1 VRLPPPCPRGP
12 FALLPFAAG
21 IGYGSA
27 HSGQKL
33 DAKSF
38 PGAEASHGRYGVTLT
53 MRAAVWLIERPR
65 WFKRAILIANDLVM
79 LTVALWLAYSLRW
92 SQPYVPFTLTHW
104 LLFAAAPIIGV
115 ITFHM
120 RGLYKL
126 VTRYIGPEGTTR
138 IYVAVLIAVLVWAL
152 LVLMVGVKNQPRS
165 VVVIYGLI
173 AAGLIRFS
181 RQWAASML
189 LRGAPQHRA
198 VSFTERKNVIIYGA
212 GTIGIQLLRALNE
225 TGQFNMVAF
234 IDNNPSLA
242 GQVVHGVKVL
252 RPGKIGKVITTEN
265 VKEVLLAMPS
275 ALRSERRAAIKAL
288 APFPVVVKTLPALEE
303 IASGHVEVS
312 DLRPIDVEDLL
323 GRDPVAPELELLTAH
338 VRGKVVMIT
347 GAGGSIGSELTRQL
361 LELGPKALILFEL
374 SEVALYEIEM
384 EIEEAQRQ
392 GAKAPNA
399 AGTSEAKIVPVLGS
413 VLDRKLVARTIR
425 DFDVDVI
432 YHAAA
437 YKHVPLVEMN
447 PFAGVQNNTFGTLA
461 LAETAKELGVE
472 RFVLVS
478 SDKAVRPTNVMGAS
492 KRLAEL
498 ILQALAEPRAAEPR
512 VVEPRTGSRGARTIF
527 TMVRFGNVLDS
538 SGSVVKRFR
547 NQIQAGGPV
556 TVTHKEIIRY
566 FMSIPEAA
574 QLVIQAGAMASGG
587 EVFVLDMGTPVK
599 IDDLARTMIRLS
611 GLEVRDE
618 ATPEGDIAI
627 EYIGLRRG
635 EKLYE
640 ELLIG
645 ENTTGTGHP
654 RIFKNSEPFLAYA
667 ELVTALERLDDAI
680 QRLAEAELQDML
692 RATVE
697 GYQPGTSGHP
707 ATAKDEWQP
716 VSRTLH

>member
-1 VRLPPPCPRGP
+1 
-12 FALLPFAAG
+12 
-21 IGYGSA
+21 
-27 HSGQKL
+27 
-33 DAKSF
+33 
-38 PGAEASHGRYGVTLT
+38 
-53 MRAAVWLIERPR
+53 MRSAVWLIERPR
-65 WFKRAILIANDLVM
+65 WFKRILLIVNDIVMLLIA
-79 LTVALWLAYSLRW
+79 LWAAYSLRL
-92 SQPYVPFTLTHW
+92 SQFYVPESFGMVV
-104 LLFAAAPIIGV
+104 LFAAAPIIGV
-115 ITFHM
+115 ITFHL

-126 VTRYIGPEGTTR
+126 VTRFIGPEGTTK
-138 IYVAVLIAVLVWAL
+138 IYVAVIIAVLVWAL
-152 LVLMVGVKNQPRS
+152 LVLLSGIKGHPRS

-173 AAGLIRFS
+173 AAGLIRVS

-189 LRGAPQHRA
+189 LRAAPQHKG
-198 VSFTERKNVIIYGA
+198 VSFDERKNVIIYGA
-212 GTIGIQLLRALNE
+212 GTTGIQLLRALNE
-225 TGQFNMVAF
+225 TGQYNMVAF

-265 VKEVLLAMPS
+265 VKEVLLAMPL
-275 ALRSERRAAIKAL
+275 ALRSERRAAIRTL
-288 APFPVVVKTLPALEE
+288 DPFPVVVKTLPALEE
-303 IASGHVEVS
+303 IASGHVKVS
-312 DLRPIDVEDLL
+312 DLRPIEVEDLL
-323 GRDPVAPELELLTAH
+323 GRDPVAPDLELLTAH
-338 VRGKVVMIT
+338 VRDKVVMIT

-384 EIEEAQRQ
+384 EIEEAQRLRS
-392 GAKAPNA
+392 KAADA
-399 AGTSEAKIVPVLGS
+399 ASTGDTKIVPVLGS
-413 VLDRKLVARTIR
+413 VLDRRLVARTIHSYG
-425 DFDVDVI
+425 VEVI

-498 ILQALAEPRAAEPR
+498 ILQALAEA
-512 VVEPRTGSRGARTIF
+512 RGVPTIF

-599 IDDLARTMIRLS
+599 IDDLARAMIRLS
-611 GLEVRDE
+611 GLEVRDD
-618 ATPEGDIAI
+618 ATSEGDVAI
-627 EYIGLRRG
+627 EYVGLRRG

-645 ENTTGTGHP
+645 ENTTGTSHP
-654 RIFKNSEPFLAYA
+654 RIFKNSEPFMPYADLA
-667 ELVTALERLDDAI
+667 TALERLDDAI
-680 QRLAEAELQDML
+680 QRHDEAELQDML

-697 GYQPGTSGHP
+697 GYTPGSARHP
-707 ATAKDEWQP
+707 AALKDEWQP
-716 VSRTLH
+716 SSHTLH

>member
-1 VRLPPPCPRGP
+1 
-12 FALLPFAAG
+12 
-21 IGYGSA
+21 
-27 HSGQKL
+27 
-33 DAKSF
+33 
-38 PGAEASHGRYGVTLT
+38 
-53 MRAAVWLIERPR
+53 MNAAVWLIERPR
-65 WFKRAILIANDLVM
+65 WFKRIFLITNDIAM
-79 LTVALWLAYSLRW
+79 LTIALWAAYSLRL
-92 SQPYVPFTLTHW
+92 SRFYVPESLGMI
-104 LLFAAAPIIGV
+104 LLMAAAPIIGV
-115 ITFHM
+115 VTFHL

-126 VTRYIGPEGTTR
+126 VTRFIGPEGTTR
-138 IYVAVLIAVLVWAL
+138 ISVAVVIAVLAWAL
-152 LVLMVGVKNQPRS
+152 LVLMAGIKGHPRS

-173 AAGLIRFS
+173 ALGLIRLS
-181 RQWAASML
+181 RQWAGALL
-189 LRGAPQHRA
+189 LRLAPQHKP
-198 VSFTERKNVIIYGA
+198 VSFDERKNVIIYGA
-212 GTIGIQLLRALNE
+212 GTMGVQLLRALNE

-242 GQVVHGVKVL
+242 GQMVHGVKVL
-252 RPGKIGKVITTEN
+252 RPGKIGRMITNEN

-288 APFPVVVKTLPALEE
+288 EPFPVVVKTLPALEE
-303 IASGHVEVS
+303 IASGRVEVS

-323 GRDPVAPELELLTAH
+323 GRDPVAPELELLTGH
-338 VRGKVVMIT
+338 VKDKVVMIT

-361 LELGPKALILFEL
+361 LELGPKALVLFEL
-374 SEVALYEIEM
+374 SEVALYEIDMEM
-384 EIEEAQRQ
+384 EELKWRRSKQRD
-392 GAKAPNA
+392 APPLA
-399 AGTSEAKIVPVLGS
+399 DTKIIPVLGS
-413 VLDRKLVARTIR
+413 VLDRKLVARIISTLG
-425 DFDVDVI
+425 VEVI

-437 YKHVPLVEMN
+437 YKHVPLVEVN
-447 PFAGVQNNTFGTLA
+447 PFAGLQNNTFGTLT
-461 LAETAKELGVE
+461 LAEVAKEAGVK

-498 ILQALAEPRAAEPR
+498 ILQALAAP
-512 VVEPRTGSRGARTIF
+512 RGATVF

-547 NQIQAGGPV
+547 NQIQAGGPL
-556 TVTHKEIIRY
+556 TVTHPEIIRY

-611 GLEVRDE
+611 GLEVRD
-618 ATPEGDIAI
+618 ANNPEGDIDI

-645 ENTTGTGHP
+645 ENTTGTSHP
-654 RIFKNSEPFLAYA
+654 RIFKNSEPVLAYA
-667 ELVTALERLDDAI
+667 ELVAALERLDDAI
-680 QRLAEAELQDML
+680 QRQDEAVLQEML
-692 RATVE
+692 RTIVE
-697 GYQPGTSGHP
+697 GYKPGSTGHP
-707 ATAKDEWQP
+707 ASVKDEWQL

>member
-1 VRLPPPCPRGP
+1 
-12 FALLPFAAG
+12 
-21 IGYGSA
+21 
-27 HSGQKL
+27 
-33 DAKSF
+33 
-38 PGAEASHGRYGVTLT
+38 
-53 MRAAVWLIERPR
+53 MRSAVWLIERPR
-65 WFKRAILIANDLVM
+65 WLKRILLIVNDIAM
-79 LTVALWLAYSLRW
+79 LTIALWVAYSLRL
-92 SQPYVPFTLTHW
+92 SRFYVPESFGMV
-104 LLFAAAPIIGV
+104 LLMAAAPLIGV
-115 ITFHM
+115 VTFHM

-126 VTRYIGPEGTTR
+126 VTRFIGPEGTTR
-138 IYVAVLIAVLVWAL
+138 IYVAVVIAVLAWAL
-152 LVLMVGVKNQPRS
+152 LVLMSGIKGHPRS

-173 AAGLIRFS
+173 AAGLIRLS
-181 RQWAASML
+181 RQWAGALL
-189 LRGAPQHRA
+189 LRAAPQHKP
-198 VSFTERKNVIIYGA
+198 VSFDERKNVIIYGA
-212 GTIGIQLLRALNE
+212 GTIGIQLLQALNE
-225 TGQFNMVAF
+225 TGQFNVVAF

-252 RPGKIGKVITTEN
+252 RSGRIGKVITTEH

-288 APFPVVVKTLPALEE
+288 EPFPVVVKTLPALEE
-303 IASGHVEVS
+303 IASGRVEVS
-312 DLRPIDVEDLL
+312 DLRPIEVEDLL
-323 GRDPVAPELELLTAH
+323 GRDPVVPELELLTAH
-338 VRGKVVMIT
+338 VKDKVVMIT

-361 LELGPKALILFEL
+361 LELGPKALVLFEL

-384 EIEEAQRQ
+384 EIEELKWRRS
-392 GAKAPNA
+392 KEPDAPPLA
-399 AGTSEAKIVPVLGS
+399 DTKIIPVLGS
-413 VLDRKLVARTIR
+413 VLDRKLVARTISN
-425 DFDVDVI
+425 FDVEVI

-437 YKHVPLVEMN
+437 YKHVPIVEMN
-447 PFAGVQNNTFGTLA
+447 PFTGLQNNTFGTLA
-461 LAETAKELGVE
+461 LAEVAKEAGVG

-498 ILQALAEPRAAEPR
+498 ILQALAEPRL
-512 VVEPRTGSRGARTIF
+512 VEPRGGATIF

-538 SGSVVKRFR
+538 SGSVVRRFR

-556 TVTHKEIIRY
+556 TVTHPEIIRY

-611 GLEVRDE
+611 GLEVRDDNN
-618 ATPEGDIAI
+618 PEGDIAI

-645 ENTTGTGHP
+645 ENTTGTSHP
-654 RIFKNSEPFLAYA
+654 RIFKNSEPVLAYA
-667 ELVTALERLDDAI
+667 DLVAALERLDDAI
-680 QRLAEAELQDML
+680 QRQDEADLQDML

-697 GYQPGTSGHP
+697 GYMPGSTGHP
-707 ATAKDEWQP
+707 ASVKDEWQP

>member
-1 VRLPPPCPRGP
+1 
-12 FALLPFAAG
+12 
-21 IGYGSA
+21 
-27 HSGQKL
+27 
-33 DAKSF
+33 
-38 PGAEASHGRYGVTLT
+38 
-53 MRAAVWLIERPR
+53 MRSAVWLIERPR
-65 WFKRAILIANDLVM
+65 WFKRIFLIANDMAL
-79 LTVALWLAYSLRW
+79 LTIALWAAYSLRL
-92 SQPYVPFTLTHW
+92 SQFYVPESFGMI
-104 LLFAAAPIIGV
+104 LLMAAAPIIGV

-138 IYVAVLIAVLVWAL
+138 IYVAVIIAVLAWAL
-152 LVLMVGVKNQPRS
+152 LVLLSGIKGHPRS

-173 AAGLIRFS
+173 AAGLIRLS
-181 RQWAASML
+181 RQWAGAL
-189 LRGAPQHRA
+189 LLKAAPQHKP
-198 VSFTERKNVIIYGA
+198 VSFDERKNVIIYGA
-212 GTIGIQLLRALNE
+212 GTMGVQLLRALNE
-225 TGQFNMVAF
+225 TNQFNMVAF
-234 IDNNPSLA
+234 IDNSPSLA

-288 APFPVVVKTLPALEE
+288 EPFPVVVKTLPALEE
-303 IASGHVEVS
+303 IASGRVEVS
-312 DLRPIDVEDLL
+312 DLRPIEVEDLL
-323 GRDPVAPELELLTAH
+323 GRDPVAPELELLTGH
-338 VRGKVVMIT
+338 VKDKVVMIT

-361 LELGPKALILFEL
+361 LELGPKSLILFEL

-384 EIEEAQRQ
+384 EIEELKWRR
-392 GAKAPNA
+392 AKEPEAPTLA
-399 AGTSEAKIVPVLGS
+399 DTKIIPVLGS
-413 VLDRKLVARTIR
+413 VQDRKLVARTIS
-425 DFDVDVI
+425 DYDVEVI

-437 YKHVPLVEMN
+437 YKHVPLVEVN
-447 PFAGVQNNTFGTLA
+447 PFTGLQNNTFGTLT
-461 LAETAKELGVE
+461 LAEVAKEARVE

-498 ILQALAEPRAAEPR
+498 ILQALAEPHGTT
-512 VVEPRTGSRGARTIF
+512 VF

-556 TVTHKEIIRY
+556 TVTHPEIIRY

-599 IDDLARTMIRLS
+599 IDDLARTMVRLS
-611 GLEVRDE
+611 GLEVRDDNN
-618 ATPEGDIAI
+618 PDGDIAI

-645 ENTTGTGHP
+645 ENTTGTSHP
-654 RIFKNSEPFLAYA
+654 RIFKNSEPVLAYA
-667 ELVTALERLDDAI
+667 ELVAALERLDDAI
-680 QRLAEAELQDML
+680 QRHDEADLQEML

-697 GYQPGTSGHP
+697 GYKPGSTGHP
-707 ATAKDEWQP
+707 ASVKDEWQP
-716 VSRTLH
+716 VSRMLH

>member
-1 VRLPPPCPRGP
+1 
-12 FALLPFAAG
+12 
-21 IGYGSA
+21 
-27 HSGQKL
+27 
-33 DAKSF
+33 
-38 PGAEASHGRYGVTLT
+38 
-53 MRAAVWLIERPR
+53 MNAAVWLIERPR
-65 WFKRAILIANDLVM
+65 WFKRIFLITNDIAM
-79 LTVALWLAYSLRW
+79 LTIALWAAYSLRL
-92 SQPYVPFTLTHW
+92 SRFYVPESLGMI
-104 LLFAAAPIIGV
+104 LLMAAAPIIGV
-115 ITFHM
+115 VTFHL

-126 VTRYIGPEGTTR
+126 VTRFIGPEGTTR
-138 IYVAVLIAVLVWAL
+138 ISVAVVIAVLAWAL
-152 LVLMVGVKNQPRS
+152 LVLMAGIKGHPRS

-173 AAGLIRFS
+173 ALGLIRLS
-181 RQWAASML
+181 RQWAGALL
-189 LRGAPQHRA
+189 LRLAPQHKP
-198 VSFTERKNVIIYGA
+198 VSFDERKNVIIYGA
-212 GTIGIQLLRALNE
+212 GTMGVQLLRALNE

-242 GQVVHGVKVL
+242 GQMVHGVKVL
-252 RPGKIGKVITTEN
+252 RPGKIGRMITNEN

-288 APFPVVVKTLPALEE
+288 EPFPVVVKTLPALEE
-303 IASGHVEVS
+303 IASGRVEVS

-323 GRDPVAPELELLTAH
+323 GRDPVAPELELLTGH
-338 VRGKVVMIT
+338 VKDKVVMIT

-361 LELGPKALILFEL
+361 LELGPKALVVFEL
-374 SEVALYEIEM
+374 SEVALYEIDM
-384 EIEEAQRQ
+384 EIEELKWRRSKQRD
-392 GAKAPNA
+392 APPLA
-399 AGTSEAKIVPVLGS
+399 DTKIIPVLGS
-413 VLDRKLVARTIR
+413 VLDRKLVARIISTLG
-425 DFDVDVI
+425 VEVI

-437 YKHVPLVEMN
+437 YKHVPLVEVN
-447 PFAGVQNNTFGTLA
+447 PFAGLQNNTFGTLT
-461 LAETAKELGVE
+461 LAEVAKEAGVK

-498 ILQALAEPRAAEPR
+498 ILQALAAP
-512 VVEPRTGSRGARTIF
+512 RGATVF

-547 NQIQAGGPV
+547 NQIQAGGPL
-556 TVTHKEIIRY
+556 TVTHPEIIRY

-611 GLEVRDE
+611 GLEVRD
-618 ATPEGDIAI
+618 ANNPEGDIDI

-645 ENTTGTGHP
+645 ENTTGTSHP
-654 RIFKNSEPFLAYA
+654 RIFKNSEPVLAYA
-667 ELVTALERLDDAI
+667 ELVAALERLDDAI
-680 QRLAEAELQDML
+680 QRQDEAVLQEML
-692 RATVE
+692 RTIVE
-697 GYQPGTSGHP
+697 GYKPGSTGHP
-707 ATAKDEWQP
+707 ASVKDEWQL